1 MSETVLSVKD
11 LSVQYGS
18 HKVLSNLSFEVN
30 KGEIIGIVG
39 ESGCGKS
46 TLLKA
51 LFPKRSP
58 NLFISSGSILFE
70 DQNLVNEDCK
80 KAEELCGR
88 GMGMIFQNPKAS
100 FNPIRTYKSQFIE
113 TLKSHGMYHK
123 VAFES
128 LVLKTFDSINLT
140 GGRELL
146 ESCPYEMSGGMNQRI
161 AIALS
166 ILLKPRLLLADE
178 PTSALDVASGKLV
191 IEELL
196 RIRSL
201 TNTSIILVTHNM
213 GLLSGVAD
221 KVGVINQGS
230 LEEWGTVHKVFGSPE
245 HSFTKTLL
253 EAVPKL
259 SVPERIEEEKLSD
272 CILKLEE
279 VSKEYKRKKI
289 SFLALSQVGME
300 VKTGEILGVVGESGS
315 GKSTLLNMIAG
326 LCSPTDGSVIFKNRI
341 MGKRRKRDDYCN
353 VQMVFQNAIES
364 FNPRIHIRK
373 TIDKTIKNLC
383 NIKSKA
389 ERNERIDELMK
400 WVGLSPELADR
411 YPWELSG
418 GQCQRAAIARAI
430 SISPKLLLCDE
441 ITSALDVSVQ
451 KEIIDLLKKLV
462 KETGMSVIF
471 ISHDLLLVSSFCNTI
486 MVLCNGKCVEAA
498 ATRDIIKNPSQDYTK
513 KLLKTA
519 RIDGSLFIGTD

>member
-1 MSETVLSVKD
+1 MSETVLSVTD
-11 LSVQYGS
+11 LSVQYAS
-18 HKVLSNLSFEVN
+18 HKVLSNISFEVN

-39 ESGCGKS
+39 ESGCGKT

-51 LFPKRSP
+51 LFPKRTS

-70 DQNLVNEDCK
+70 DQNLADEDRK
-80 KAEELCGR
+80 KAEELCGS
-88 GMGMIFQNPKAS
+88 GIGMIFQNPKAS

-123 VAFES
+123 ETFES
-128 LVLKTFDSINLT
+128 LVLKTFERMNLT

-146 ESCPYEMSGGMNQRI
+146 DSCPYEMSGGMNQRI

-166 ILLKPRLLLADE
+166 ILLKPRLLLLDE

-191 IEELL
+191 MEELQ
-196 RIRSL
+196 RIREL

-221 KVGVINQGS
+221 KVGVINQGN
-230 LEEWGTVHKVFGSPE
+230 LVEWGMVHKVFGSPE
-245 HSFTKTLL
+245 HSLTKTLL
-253 EAVPKL
+253 DAVPKL
-259 SVPERIEEEKLSD
+259 GVPERIEEENISD

-279 VSKEYKRKKI
+279 VSKEYKRKN
-289 SFLALSQVGME
+289 SPFLALSQVGME
-300 VKTGEILGVVGESGS
+300 VKAGEILGVVGESGS

-341 MGKRRKRDDYCN
+341 MEKRRKRDDYCN
-353 VQMVFQNAIES
+353 VQMVFQHAAES
-364 FNPRIHIRK
+364 FNPRHHIRK
-373 TIDKTIKNLC
+373 AMDEILKNLC
-383 NIKSKA
+383 NLKSKA
-389 ERNERIDELMK
+389 ERNERINELLK
-400 WVGLSPELADR
+400 RVGLSPELADR

-451 KEIIDLLKKLV
+451 KEIIVLIKKLV

-471 ISHDLLLVSSFCNTI
+471 VSHDLLLVSSFCDTI
-486 MVLCNGKCVEAA
+486 MVLCNGECVEAA
-498 ATRDIIKNPSQDYTK
+498 ATKDIIKNPSQDYTK
-513 KLLKTA
+513 KLLRTA
-519 RIDGSLFIGTD
+519 RIDGSL

>member
-1 MSETVLSVKD
+1 MSESVLSVKD

-39 ESGCGKS
+39 ESGCGKT

-51 LFPKRSP
+51 LFPKRTT
-58 NLFISSGSILFE
+58 NLIISSGSILFE
-70 DQNLVNEDCK
+70 DQNLANADKK

-88 GMGMIFQNPKAS
+88 GIGMIFQNPKAS
-100 FNPIRTYKSQFIE
+100 FNPIRTYKSQYIE

-123 VAFES
+123 ETFES
-128 LVLKTFDSINLT
+128 LVLKTFERMNLT

-166 ILLKPRLLLADE
+166 ILLKPRLLLLDE

-191 IEELL
+191 MEELQ
-196 RIRSL
+196 RIREL

-230 LEEWGTVHKVFGSPE
+230 LVEWGTVHKVFGSPE

-253 EAVPKL
+253 DAVPKL
-259 SVPERIEEEKLSD
+259 GIPERIEEENISD

-279 VSKEYKRKKI
+279 VSKEYKRKN
-289 SFLALSQVGME
+289 SPFLALAKVGME

-341 MGKRRKRDDYCN
+341 MEKRRKRDDYCN
-353 VQMVFQNAIES
+353 VQMVFQHAAES
-364 FNPRIHIRK
+364 FNPRHHIRK
-373 TIDKTIKNLC
+373 AMDKTLKNLC
-383 NIKSKA
+383 DLKSRA
-389 ERNERIDELMK
+389 ERNERINELMK
-400 WVGLSPELADR
+400 RVDLSPDLADR

-471 ISHDLLLVSSFCNTI
+471 VSHDLLLVSSFCDTI
-486 MVLCNGKCVEAA
+486 MVLWNGECVEAA

-519 RIDGSLFIGTD
+519 RIDGSLYIGTD

>member
-18 HKVLSNLSFEVN
+18 HKVLSNLSFEVK
-30 KGEIIGIVG
+30 KGEMIGIVG
-39 ESGCGKS
+39 ESGCGKT

-51 LFPKRSP
+51 LFPKRTS
-58 NLFISSGSILFE
+58 NLIISSGSILFE
-70 DQNLVNEDCK
+70 DQNLANEDRK
-80 KAEELCGR
+80 KAEELCGS
-88 GMGMIFQNPKAS
+88 GIGMIFQNPKAS

-123 VAFES
+123 EIFES
-128 LVLKTFDSINLT
+128 LVLKTFESMNLT

-146 ESCPYEMSGGMNQRI
+146 DSCPYEMSGGMNQRI

-166 ILLKPRLLLADE
+166 ILLKPRLLLLDE
-178 PTSALDVASGKLV
+178 PTSALDLASGKLV
-191 IEELL
+191 MEELQ
-196 RIRSL
+196 RIREL

-230 LEEWGTVHKVFGSPE
+230 FVEWGSVHKVFGSPE

-259 SVPERIEEEKLSD
+259 GVFERIEEENISD

-279 VSKEYKRKKI
+279 VSKEYKRKN
-289 SFLALSQVGME
+289 SPFLALSQVCME
-300 VKTGEILGVVGESGS
+300 VKAGEILGIVGESGS

-326 LCSPTDGSVIFKNRI
+326 LCSPTNGSVIFKNRI
-341 MGKRRKRDDYCN
+341 MGSTRKRDDYCN
-353 VQMVFQNAIES
+353 VQMVFQHAAES
-364 FNPRIHIRK
+364 FNPRHYIRK
-373 TIDKTIKNLC
+373 AMDKTLKNLC
-383 NIKSKA
+383 NLKSRA
-389 ERNERIDELMK
+389 ERNERINELMK
-400 WVGLSPELADR
+400 RVGLRPELADR
-411 YPWELSG
+411 YSWELSG

-462 KETGMSVIF
+462 RETGMSIIF
-471 ISHDLLLVSSFCNTI
+471 VSHDLLLVSSFCDTI
-486 MVLCNGKCVEAA
+486 MVLCNGECVEAA
-498 ATRDIIKNPSQDYTK
+498 ATREIIKNPSQDYTK

-519 RIDGSLFIGTD
+519 RIDGSLSIGTD

>member
-1 MSETVLSVKD
+1 MSENVLSVTD
-11 LSVQYGS
+11 LSVQYAS

-39 ESGCGKS
+39 ESGCGKT

-51 LFPKRSP
+51 LFPKRTP
-58 NLFISSGSILFE
+58 NLIISSGSILFE
-70 DQNLVNEDCK
+70 DQNLASEEGK
-80 KAEELCGR
+80 KSEELCGR
-88 GMGMIFQNPKAS
+88 GIGMIFQNPKAS

-123 VAFES
+123 ETFES
-128 LVLKTFDSINLT
+128 LVLKTFERMNLT
-140 GGRELL
+140 NGRELID
-146 ESCPYEMSGGMNQRI
+146 SCPYEMSGGMNQRI

-191 IEELL
+191 MEELL
-196 RIRSL
+196 RIREF
-201 TNTSIILVTHNM
+201 TNTSMILVTHNM

-230 LEEWGTVHKVFGSPE
+230 LVEWGTVRKVFESPK

-253 EAVPKL
+253 EAVPKF
-259 SVPERIEEEKLSD
+259 SVPEWIEEEKISD

-289 SFLALSQVGME
+289 PFLALSQVGME
-300 VKTGEILGVVGESGS
+300 VKAGEILGVVGESGS

-326 LCSPTDGSVIFKNRI
+326 LGSPTDGSVIFKNQI
-341 MGKRRKRDDYCN
+341 MEKRRKKDDYCN
-353 VQMVFQNAIES
+353 VQMVFQHAAES
-364 FNPRIHIRK
+364 FNPRYNIRK
-373 TIDKTIKNLC
+373 AMDKTLKNLC

-400 WVGLSPELADR
+400 RVGLSPELADR

-451 KEIIDLLKKLV
+451 KEIIDLLKTLV

-471 ISHDLLLVSSFCNTI
+471 VSHDLVLVSSFCDTI
-486 MVLCNGKCVEAA
+486 MVLCHGECVEAA
-498 ATRDIIKNPSQDYTK
+498 ATKDILINPSQDYTK

-519 RIDGSLFIGTD
+519 RIDGSLSIGTD

>member
-58 NLFISSGSILFE
+58 NLFLSSGSILFE
-70 DQNLVNEDCK
+70 NQNLANEDRK
-80 KAEELCGR
+80 KAEGLCGR
-88 GMGMIFQNPKAS
+88 EMGMIFQNPKAS

-123 VAFES
+123 ETFES
-128 LVLKTFDSINLT
+128 HVLKTFERMNLT

-178 PTSALDVASGKLV
+178 PTSALDVASQKLV
-191 IEELL
+191 MEELL
-196 RIRSL
+196 RIREF

-230 LEEWGTVHKVFGSPE
+230 LEEWGTVHNVFGSPK
-245 HSFTKTLL
+245 HSFTKILL

-259 SVPERIEEEKLSD
+259 NIPERIEEEKLSD

-279 VSKEYKRKKI
+279 VSKQYKRKKI
-289 SFLALSQVGME
+289 PFLALSQVGME
-300 VKTGEILGVVGESGS
+300 VKAGEILGVVGESGS

-341 MGKRRKRDDYCN
+341 MERRKRDDYCN
-353 VQMVFQNAIES
+353 VQMVFQHAAES
-364 FNPRIHIRK
+364 FNPRHHIRK
-373 TIDKTIKNLC
+373 AIDETLKNLC
-383 NIKSKA
+383 NLKSRA
-389 ERNERIDELMK
+389 VRNERIDELMK

-462 KETGMSVIF
+462 KETGMSVVF
-471 ISHDLLLVSSFCNTI
+471 VSHDLVLVSSFCDTI
-486 MVLCNGKCVEAA
+486 MVLCNGECVEAA

-513 KLLKTA
+513 KLLKMA